1 MKHKHADLIKA
12 WADGAQI
19 EVKHPSNGSWW
30 DANPPCWDTNY
41 KYRIKPEPVALNK
54 NMTLGCPAYLH
65 ALAQPEQAP
74 PHSAK
79 GSADSAETFGKREW
93 VGLTEDEI
101 KKIMQRWRGEFD
113 IRDIER
119 LLKEKNT

>member
-41 KYRIKPEPVALNK
+41 KYRIKPEPKPDIVVY
-54 NMTLGCPAYLH
+54 T
-65 ALAQPEQAP
+65 
-74 PHSAK
+74 
-79 GSADSAETFGKREW
+79 
-93 VGLTEDEI
+93 
-101 KKIMQRWRGEFD
+101 KI
-113 IRDIER
+113 IADIESDEFLTCDLELDQSKGDNLR
-119 LLKEKNT
+119 LTFNGETGKLKEAVVL